1 MPSRTY
7 CEVTSD
13 MIDVHAH
20 YFPPAFTE
28 AFAKHGNG
36 RKAWP
41 EHPVEL
47 DSRISDLDSAELDRQ
62 VIGLGHNQPYF
73 DDAAA
78 SLEVARLA
86 NDLYADTVSRWHG
99 RLGAF
104 GAIPLPH
111 VELAAA
117 EAARCLDDL
126 GFAGIGI
133 GTTALGRSLSD
144 PLFEPLWADLDRRG
158 TTVFVHPVGSPDTL
172 STGLESYLLGP
183 KFGGPQEAGLA
194 AIHLVVSGITRRFPS
209 IRWII
214 APMGGTVPY
223 LWRRFE
229 EITECLGQKEWLVD
243 DLRGE
248 LRTLYYDTSLTDDPQ
263 VYRFMLESMGAD
275 RLVLGTDAPRVTATD
290 WIGRLRTASAGLG
303 TTDLERV
310 LGGTARD
317 KLKL

>member
-1 MPSRTY
+1 
-7 CEVTSD
+7 

-28 AFAKHGNG
+28 AFARFSGG

-41 EHPVEL
+41 EHPAQL
-47 DSRISDLDSAELDRQ
+47 DDRLSDLDAAGLERQ
-62 VIGLGHNQPYF
+62 LIGLGHNQPYF
-73 DDAAA
+73 ADADG
-78 SLEVARLA
+78 STEVSRLA
-86 NDLYADTVSRWHG
+86 NDLYADAVAPWGG

-111 VELAAA
+111 IDAAVA

-144 PLFEPLWADLDRRG
+144 PVFEPLWSELDRRG
-158 TTVFVHPVGSPDTL
+158 TTVFVHPVGTPDTV
-172 STGLESYLLGP
+172 STGLDSYLLGP
-183 KFGGPQEAGLA
+183 KLGGPQEAGLA
-194 AIHLVVSGITRRFPS
+194 AIHLVVSGVTRRFPS

-214 APMGGTVPY
+214 SPMGGTVPY

-229 EITECLGQKEWLVD
+229 EITECLRQTQWLVD

-263 VYRFMLESMGAD
+263 VYRFMVDSLGAD

-290 WIGRLRTASAGLG
+290 WIGRVRTATAGLG
-303 TTDLERV
+303 AADLERV

-317 KLKL
+317 ELKL